1 MKRIRN
7 RRGERGAQ
15 IVELAL
21 VLPLLAFLV
30 LAIAEGGNFVRLHQ
44 VLNNAAREG
53 ARLSSLQENYGKV
66 SDIQQQVVAY
76 ASNNGVSLPPGN
88 VTVNQNATAVLPDGT
103 VVSASIVTV
112 TYSYSLQWVP
122 NIPGFGMP
130 KSVALSGAAEFE
142 NLFNPN

>member
-1 MKRIRN
+1 MKPTRD
-7 RRGERGAQ
+7 RRRERGAQ

-21 VLPLLAFLV
+21 VLPLLSFLV

-66 SDIQQQVVAY
+66 SAIQQQVVAY

-88 VTVNQNATAVLPDGT
+88 VTVNQNATAVLPNGK
-103 VVSASIVTV
+103 VISASTVTV
-112 TYSYSLQWVP
+112 TYSYPLKWVP
-122 NIPGFGMP
+122 KIPGFAMP
-130 KSVALSGAAEFE
+130 NSVALSGAAEFE